1 MAIYLGIDL
10 GTTGLKSLL
19 VSEDGAILGSGYREY
34 PISIPAPGYAEQ
46 DPQDWW
52 NALRDSLA
60 EAMRHAKA
68 LPEEIAGIGLS
79 GQMHGTVLT
88 DAEGT
93 LLHPAI
99 IWCDQRS
106 AAQVD
111 QIREKLGAETLGR
124 WVQNPV
130 AVGFQL
136 CTLLWLRENRP
147 QILEKARH
155 VLLPKD
161 YLRWRLTG
169 EYGTEP
175 SDACSTLMFDCA
187 AQDWSAP
194 MLETF
199 GIDRALLPG
208 ARHLAFETQGTLT
221 EQAAAELGLRPGI
234 PVAFGGGD
242 QPMQAV
248 GNGILRPGDASITLG
263 TGGQI
268 FVPVDRPAYDPQL
281 RTHTF
286 CHAQRDTWYVMGAIL
301 NCCLAQNWFFDK
313 VLHTRAYDE
322 IHAAAAKVPPGCN
335 GLFFLPYLT
344 GERTPHLNPKAKG
357 MFFGLTLGHDSAS
370 MARAVIEGITY
381 ALGDAMECILELNPR
396 IDRLILSGGGARSPL
411 WRQILSDLAGR
422 PIYTT
427 SMTEEAGVGA
437 AICAMVATG
446 AYSSLEQACAA
457 IVRYEDGCTLPNPEN
472 TEFYRGQIK
481 TFRAIYAANKA
492 LFDAC

>member
-19 VSEDGAILGSGYREY
+19 VREDGTICGSGYREY
-34 PISIPAPGYAEQ
+34 PISIPAPGTAEQ
-46 DPQDWW
+46 DPQAWW
-52 NALRDSLA
+52 DALRDTLA
-60 EAMRHAKA
+60 EAMRRAGA
-68 LPEEIAGIGLS
+68 RPDEIAGIGLS

-88 DAEGT
+88 DADGA

-106 AAQVD
+106 AEQVD
-111 QIREKLGAETLGR
+111 RIRAKLGAETLGR

-147 QILEKARH
+147 RLLEQARH

-194 MLETF
+194 MLDAF
-199 GIDRALLPG
+199 GIDRALLPD
-208 ARHLAFETQGTLT
+208 ARHVAAETCGALSAG
-221 EQAAAELGLRPGI
+221 AAVELGLCPGI

-286 CHAQRDTWYVMGAIL
+286 CHAQKDTWYVMGAIL

-322 IHAAAAKVPPGCN
+322 IHAAAAQVPPGSN

-344 GERTPHLNPKAKG
+344 GERTPHLNPKARG
-357 MFFGLTLGHDSAS
+357 LFFGLTLGHDSAS
-370 MARAVIEGITY
+370 MARAVIEGISY
-381 ALGDAMECILELNPR
+381 ALADAMECILHLNPV
-396 IDRLILSGGGARSPL
+396 IHRLILSGGGARSPL
-411 WRQILSDLAGR
+411 WKQIIADLAGQ

-446 AYSSLEQACAA
+446 AYASLEQACAA
-457 IVRYEDGCTLPNPEN
+457 IVRYEDGH
-472 TEFYRGQIK
+472 TEPDHERTAFYREQLK
-481 TFRAIYAANKA
+481 TFRAIYAANKP